1 MFLMPILVG
10 WIMFDPVFLAQTLVS
25 GIGIGCVF
33 GLIGIGYCVI
43 YNASGIVNFA
53 QGAFVMLGGMVTH
66 VLLTRAGL
74 PLFVSALIAIALVAG
89 LGVLV
94 ERFVV
99 RPLWH
104 RNATPFV
111 MILATL
117 AVQIVLE
124 RATLLVAGDQ
134 PKTLPNFID
143 LPPLMLGKVAVSYQL
158 MVIAVTS
165 MMLVG
170 LLALFFAR
178 TRVGRAMRACS
189 INRDAAALQGIPVSR
204 MLAYAFALSAG
215 LGAIAGVLITPT
227 QFTAFNIGVSF
238 AISGFIAAIVG
249 GVGNPGGAFVG
260 GILLGVAQAL
270 AIVTLGSGFKNIAAL
285 SILLV
290 FITIRPT
297 GLFGKA
303 GNDK

>member
-1 MFLMPILVG
+1 MPDSIL
-10 WIMFDPVFLAQTLVS
+10 IAQAIVS

-43 YNASGIVNFA
+43 YNASGIVNFS
-53 QGAFVMLGGMVTH
+53 QGAFVMLGGMITH
-66 VLLTRAGL
+66 ALLTRAGL
-74 PLFVSALIAIALVAG
+74 PLFVAAFVSVALVAM
-89 LGVLV
+89 LGVVV
-94 ERFVV
+94 ERLVV

-124 RATLLVAGDQ
+124 RATLIVAGDQ

-143 LPPLMLGKVAVSYQL
+143 LPPLMLGKVAISYQL
-158 MVIAVTS
+158 MVIAAS
-165 MMLVG
+165 SLLLVG
-170 LLALFFAR
+170 LLAVFFGH

-189 INRDAAALQGIPVSR
+189 INREAAALQGIPVSR

-249 GVGNPGGAFVG
+249 GFGNPAGAFVG
-260 GILLGVAQAL
+260 GIVLGLAQSL
-270 AIVTLGSGFKNIAAL
+270 AIVALGSGFKNIAAL
-285 SILLV
+285 SMLLV
-290 FITIRPT
+290 FMTIRPM
-297 GLFGKA
+297 GIFGKA
-303 GNDK
+303 AGK

>member
-1 MFLMPILVG
+1 MPDL
-10 WIMFDPVFLAQTLVS
+10 VFLAQTIVS

-53 QGAFVMLGGMVTH
+53 QGAFVMLGGMITYAFFTYGLS
-66 VLLTRAGL
+66 LLM
-74 PLFVSALIAIALVAG
+74 SAILATVLVAI

-94 ERFVV
+94 ERLVV
-99 RPLWH
+99 RPLWR

-117 AVQIVLE
+117 AVQIVIE
-124 RATLLVAGDQ
+124 RATLLTAGDQ
-134 PKTLPNFID
+134 PKTLPNFIN
-143 LPPLMLGKVAVSYQL
+143 LPPLMLGKVAINYQL
-158 MVIAVTS
+158 ISIAGAS
-165 MMLVG
+165 ILLVA
-170 LLALFFAR
+170 LLALFFSR

-189 INRDAAALQGIPVSR
+189 INREAAALQGIPVSR
-204 MLAYAFALSAG
+204 MLGYAFALSAG

-227 QFTAFNIGVSF
+227 QFTAFNVGVSF
-238 AISGFIAAIVG
+238 AISGFIAAIIG
-249 GVGNPGGAFVG
+249 GFGNPGGAFIG
-260 GILLGVAQAL
+260 GILLGLIQSI
-270 AIVTLGSGFKNIAAL
+270 AIVVFGSGFKSTAAL
-285 SILLV
+285 LILLI

-303 GNDK
+303 

>member
-1 MFLMPILVG
+1 MTPTWVG
-10 WIMFDPVFLAQTLVS
+10 WTMLDPVFIAQTLVS

-53 QGAFVMLGGMVTH
+53 QGAFVMLGGMLTH
-66 VLLTRAGL
+66 ALLTRARF
-74 PLFVSALIAIALVAG
+74 PLLVAAFIAVVLVAL
-89 LGVLV
+89 LGVVV
-94 ERFVV
+94 ERLVV

-124 RATLLVAGDQ
+124 RATLILAGDQ

-143 LPPLMLGKVAVSYQL
+143 LPPLMLGKVAISYQL

-165 MMLVG
+165 LLLVG
-170 LLALFFAR
+170 LLALFFGR

-189 INRDAAALQGIPVSR
+189 INREAAALQGIPVSR

-249 GVGNPGGAFVG
+249 GFGNPAGAFVG
-260 GILLGVAQAL
+260 GIVLGLAQSI
-270 AIVTLGSGFKNIAAL
+270 AIVALGSSFKNIAAL
-285 SILLV
+285 SMLLV
-290 FITIRPT
+290 FITIRPM

-303 GNDK
+303 AGH

>member
-1 MFLMPILVG
+1 ML
-10 WIMFDPVFLAQTLVS
+10 DPTFVMQTIVS

-53 QGAFVMLGGMVTH
+53 QGAFVMLGGMLTH
-66 VLLTRAGL
+66 MLFTKAGMPLL
-74 PLFVSALIAIALVAG
+74 VSALIATAIVAV

-117 AVQIVLE
+117 AVQIVVE
-124 RATLLVAGDQ
+124 RATLLGAGDQ
-134 PKTLPNFID
+134 PKSLPNFVD
-143 LPPLMLGKVAVSYQL
+143 LPPLMVGSVAISYQQL
-158 MVIAVTS
+158 TIAVTS
-165 MMLVG
+165 LVLVG
-170 LLALFFAR
+170 ALGLFFAR

-189 INRDAAALQGIPVSR
+189 INREAAALQGIPVSR

-215 LGAIAGVLITPT
+215 LGALAGVLITPT
-227 QFTAFNIGVSF
+227 QFTAFNVGVPF
-238 AISGFIAAIVG
+238 AISGFIAAIIG
-249 GVGNPGGAFVG
+249 GFGNPGGAFLG
-260 GILLGVAQAL
+260 GILLGLAQSL
-270 AIVTLGSGFKNIAAL
+270 AIITFGSSFKNIAAL

-290 FITIRPT
+290 FITIRPM
-297 GLFGKA
+297 GLFGK
-303 GNDK
+303 K